1 MFLDPPQAITIDV
14 PRNIEV
20 GAVFT
25 CSADS
30 NPASSYEWTLVSSGE
45 LLSSTQTLTLTEDLA
60 IGQFNIL
67 LN

>member
-1 MFLDPPQAITIDV
+1 MFLDPPQNVTIDV

-25 CSADS
+25 CNADS
-30 NPASSYEWTLVSSGE
+30 NPVSYKWTLVSSGAA
-45 LLSSTQTLTLTEDLA
+45 LSSTQTLTLTEDLA